1 MKSEYL
7 GNQTE
12 EPLYQSLTYEQA
24 KCLDQVSKS
33 LSAHPLGCSHRPLKH
48 FHQQGQWT
56 LPLEAPVVQ
65 PEAILEIWVPPLKYT
80 SMNILSIP
88 GSGHSGQ
95 DPDMLK
101 QLVQEKGGL
110 WEWIQTQE

>member
-1 MKSEYL
+1 MNIWGPK
-7 GNQTE
+7 

-33 LSAHPLGCSHRPLKH
+33 LSAHLLGCSHRPLKH

-56 LPLEAPVVQ
+56 LSLEARVVQ
-65 PEAILEIWVPPLKYT
+65 PEAILEIWVPPLNYT
-80 SMNILSIP
+80 SMNILFLP